1 MNLSFANPYW
11 VHLLWLVAAI
21 MGLMIWLEFHGSARL
36 GRFLSGIMQDRLV
49 ARPTIR
55 RRMLKTAMFALVGV
69 SLTFAMMRP
78 QWGLHYIESR
88 QVGAEIMVCLDVSK
102 SMLAEDVAPNRLE
115 RAKAEIS
122 DLVAMMEDDHVGLIA
137 FAGKATV
144 LSPMTPDH
152 GFLKLIMSH
161 AGPGSV
167 SRGGTNLEAPI
178 RKALAGFRSEADIS
192 RVILL
197 ITDGEDHDSFPLDA
211 AKAAAERGI
220 RIIAI
225 GFGDEGGSEIMITD
239 PKTGVG
245 KTMVDS
251 AGKPVVSR
259 LDGKMLRDIALAA
272 EGVYVPAG
280 TGALNLR
287 GIYDAHIAP
296 LMRASLVGKGR
307 MVRNEA
313 FQWCIV
319 AAITFAVLGALTSGG
334 RQSKATVVASP
345 QSAPSTAVKVGVA
358 FLAAVVMVQP
368 VSAQSP
374 APTSAPAPAEA
385 NESSAALV
393 DEPDSAPGDP
403 RELYNNG
410 VAFLES
416 GSLDSAEESLL
427 EARSDAGSDG
437 EARYRATFN
446 LGWVDV
452 RRADKLIKDKPAE
465 ALKHLQAAADRF
477 RDAVRLRP
485 RQDDPRKNLELV
497 SRRILELADSLR
509 KAQDGDL
516 AKRLDTLIAAQRG
529 RLAGV
534 GAIVQL
540 AAERAN
546 QTSLFRKEFRELGVQ
561 QRQTLSEILDLT
573 ESARRELDGI
583 EAVEPDKQ
591 SPQQRVRLA
600 QLRGVLG
607 HIEMASQRIGQG
619 RSQLRR
625 RQAER
630 AYRRI
635 SASLDGLKRARDQLR
650 DPAEVLGALIADTT
664 ILMRYT
670 GASAAA
676 EEIRIPAPTTKPAG
690 GQQKSAIPAWLTVEY
705 LQQTQAQITERTVEL
720 QTRLAAG
727 ISQLKNQAASQPSVE
742 QTKKFLDI
750 LQAAVPLIAKAS
762 EAFDRAHESLMK
774 SDFKLAFNA
783 QGRGLTELIRARELF
798 LDMRGLIEAMYTTEK
813 RTEAVL
819 EALKKDQDKGFE
831 EYLEM
836 MREFNS
842 TNLQRADRV
851 DKMLDEALAA
861 IAKFPTTQPQS
872 DPKPKEQEKQRL
884 DMAKNLLGEIR
895 REWVQASQLLEDR
908 QPPSPDQRPEALRG
922 HVIGNVERLEL
933 LRRLF
938 FTLIEHLRDTL
949 RRQVDLND
957 RTQRIADDPQ
967 VDQRAGKAAPLAT
980 EQDGLADIADQI
992 AKALE
997 TQSQQGVAQP
1007 PGSTPDPKAQ
1017 EQHRAAAEKLSHA
1030 AEKVSQG
1037 HTHMKSATKKLTVA
1051 DDKQELDIK
1060 PARAEQ
1066 DQAAER
1072 LAEALALL
1080 SPPKQQQQKDKQQN
1094 NQDKQGQ
1101 DKKPED
1107 SKDEA
1112 DKQQRQM
1119 SASGMLQAI
1128 RDREQQRQR
1137 DRNKKRS
1144 VRYESVEKDW

>member
-21 MGLMIWLEFHGSARL
+21 TGLMVWLEFHGSARL
-36 GRFLSGIMQDRLV
+36 GRFMSRAMQDRLV
-49 ARPTIR
+49 SRPTIR
-55 RRMLKTAMFALVGV
+55 RRLLKTALFALTGV

-78 QWGLHYIESR
+78 QWGLQYIESR

-115 RAKAEIS
+115 RAKAEIG
-122 DLVAMMEDDHVGLIA
+122 DLISMMEDDHVGLIA

-167 SRGGTNLEAPI
+167 ARGGTNLEAPI

-211 AKAAAERGI
+211 AKVAAERGI

-239 PKTGVG
+239 PRTGVR
-245 KTMVDS
+245 KSMVDS
-251 AGKPVVSR
+251 AGKPIVSR
-259 LDGKMLRDIALAA
+259 LDGKMLRDIALAT

-287 GIYDAHIAP
+287 SIYDAHIAP
-296 LMRASLVGKGR
+296 LMRANLVGKGR

-319 AAITFAVLGALTSGG
+319 GAIAFAVLGALASGG
-334 RQSKATVVASP
+334 RRAKTGAVASP
-345 QSAPSTAVKVGVA
+345 RSASSTAVRAGAA
-358 FLAAVVMVQP
+358 FLAVVLVWQP

-374 APTSAPAPAEA
+374 APTSLPAPVGSNAPP
-385 NESSAALV
+385 AATV
-393 DEPDSAPGDP
+393 DEPDSGPDDP

-416 GSLDSAEESLL
+416 GHLDSAEQSMLK
-427 EARSDAGSDG
+427 ARSGAGSDG

-452 RRADKLIKDKPAE
+452 RRADGLIKDKPAV

-485 RQDDPRKNLELV
+485 RQDEPRRNLELV

-509 KAQDGDL
+509 KTQDGDL
-516 AKRLDTLIAAQRG
+516 AKRLDTLISAQRG
-529 RLAGV
+529 RLARV
-534 GAIVQL
+534 GAMVQL
-540 AAERAN
+540 VAERSN
-546 QTSLFRKEFRELGVQ
+546 QTKLFRKEFRELGVQ
-561 QRQTLSEILDLT
+561 QRQALSEILDVT
-573 ESARRELDGI
+573 ESARREHDGI
-583 EAVEPDKQ
+583 EAIESEKQ
-591 SPQQRVRLA
+591 SPRQRVRLA
-600 QLRGVLG
+600 QLRGVLE
-607 HIEMASQRIGQG
+607 HVEMASQRVGQG

-625 RQAER
+625 RQAQR
-630 AYRRI
+630 AYRRV
-635 SASLDGLKRARDQLR
+635 SASLDALKRARDQLR
-650 DPAEVLGALIADTT
+650 NPAEILGVLITDTT
-664 ILMRYT
+664 TLMRYT
-670 GASAAA
+670 GASIAA
-676 EEIRIPAPTTKPAG
+676 EGVRIPAPTTQPG
-690 GQQKSAIPAWLTVEY
+690 GTKHKRAIPAWLTVKY
-705 LQQTQAQITERTVEL
+705 LEEMQGQITERTVEL
-720 QTRLAAG
+720 RTRLAAG
-727 ISQLKNQAASQPSVE
+727 VSQLKDQAASQPSPE
-742 QTKKFLDI
+742 QKKKFLEI
-750 LQAAVPLIAKAS
+750 LQAAVPLIAKAD
-762 EAFDRAHESLMK
+762 EAFERAHESLMK
-774 SDFKLAFNA
+774 ADLKPAFNA
-783 QGRGLTELIRARELF
+783 QGEGLTSLIRARELF
-798 LDMRGLIEAMYTTEK
+798 LDMRGLIEAMYVDEK

-819 EALKKDQDKGFE
+819 EALKKEQDKGFE

-836 MREFNS
+836 IREFNS
-842 TNLQRADRV
+842 TNRKRADRV
-851 DKMLDEALAA
+851 DRMLDDALTAIGQSAA
-861 IAKFPTTQPQS
+861 TQPQS
-872 DPKPKEQEKQRL
+872 DPKQKADQKQQL
-884 DMAKNLLGEIR
+884 ETAKAVLGQIR
-895 REWVQASQLLEDR
+895 DEWSKANRLLED
-908 QPPSPDQRPEALRG
+908 PKPSPDNRPEAMRL
-922 HVIGNVERLEL
+922 HVSQNIERLEL

-957 RTQRIADDPQ
+957 RTQRIADDPKT
-967 VDQRAGKAAPLAT
+967 DQTEGKAAPLAT
-980 EQDGLADIADQI
+980 EQDGLARIADQI
-992 AKALE
+992 AKALDK
-997 TQSQQGVAQP
+997 QSQQGVAQQ
-1007 PGSTPDPKAQ
+1007 PGSTPDPKAG
-1017 EQHRAAAEKLSHA
+1017 EQHRAAAEKLARA
-1030 AEKVSQG
+1030 AAKVSQG
-1037 HTHMKSATKKLTVA
+1037 HTHMKSATEKLTVA

-1060 PARAEQ
+1060 TARGEQ

-1072 LAEALALL
+1072 LAEALAML
-1080 SPPKQQQQKDKQQN
+1080 SPPKQEEQQDKQQK

-1112 DKQQRQM
+1112 DKKQRQM

-1128 RDREQQRQR
+1128 RDREQQRRR

>member
-21 MGLMIWLEFHGSARL
+21 AGLVVWLEFHGSARL
-36 GRFLSGIMQDRLV
+36 GGFISRAMQDRLV
-49 ARPTIR
+49 NRPTIR
-55 RRMLKTAMFALVGV
+55 RRLLKTGMFALVGV

-78 QWGLHYIESR
+78 QWGLQYIESR

-115 RAKAEIS
+115 RAKAEIG
-122 DLVAMMEDDHVGLIA
+122 DLVSMMEDDHVGLIA

-144 LSPMTPDH
+144 LSPMTPDR

-167 SRGGTNLEAPI
+167 ARGGTNLEAPI

-211 AKAAAERGI
+211 AKVAAERGI

-225 GFGDEGGSEIMITD
+225 GFGDEGGSEITITD
-239 PKTGVG
+239 AKTGVR
-245 KTMVDS
+245 KAMVDS
-251 AGKPVVSR
+251 TGKPIVSR
-259 LDGKMLRDIALAA
+259 LDGKMLRDIALAT

-287 GIYDAHIAP
+287 SIYDAHIAP
-296 LMRASLVGKGR
+296 LMRANLVGKGR

-319 AAITFAVLGALTSGG
+319 GAIVFTVLGALVSGG
-334 RQSKATVVASP
+334 RRAKTGAVASP
-345 QSAPSTAVKVGVA
+345 RSAPSTTVRAGAA
-358 FLAAVVMVQP
+358 FLAVVLVGRS

-374 APTSAPAPAEA
+374 APTSLPAGSNAPPAA
-385 NESSAALV
+385 ADDES
-393 DEPDSAPGDP
+393 EPGPGDP

-416 GSLDSAEESLL
+416 GRLDSAERSMLN
-427 EARSDAGSDG
+427 ARSSAATDG
-437 EARYRATFN
+437 EVRYRATFN

-452 RRADKLIKDKPAE
+452 RRANGLIKDKPAE

-485 RQDDPRKNLELV
+485 RQDEPRTNLELV

-509 KAQDGDL
+509 KERQGDL
-516 AKRLDTLIAAQRG
+516 AKRLDTLISAQRG
-529 RLAGV
+529 RLAGL
-534 GAIVQL
+534 GAMVQL
-540 AAERAN
+540 AAERSN
-546 QTSLFRKEFRELGVQ
+546 QTNLLRKEFRELGVQ
-561 QRQTLSEILDLT
+561 QRQALSEILDVT
-573 ESARRELDGI
+573 ESARREHDAI
-583 EAVEPDKQ
+583 EAIEPDKQ
-591 SPQQRVRLA
+591 SPRQRVRMA
-600 QLRGVLG
+600 QLRGVLN
-607 HIEMASQRIGQG
+607 HIEMASQRVGQG

-635 SASLDGLKRARDQLR
+635 AASLDALKRARDQLR
-650 DPAEVLGALIADTT
+650 NPAEILGALITDTAM
-664 ILMRYT
+664 LMRYT
-670 GASAAA
+670 GASVAA
-676 EEIRIPAPTTKPAG
+676 EGVRIPATTTQPDGERNKP
-690 GQQKSAIPAWLTVEY
+690 SIPAWLTVKY
-705 LQQTQAQITERTVEL
+705 LQQTQEQITERTVEL
-720 QTRLAAG
+720 RTRLAAG
-727 ISQLKNQAASQPSVE
+727 VSQLKDHPASQPDAR
-742 QTKKFLDI
+742 QKKKFLEI
-750 LQAAVPLIAKAS
+750 LQAAAPLIAGAA
-762 EAFDRAHESLMK
+762 EAFERAGESLMK
-774 SDFKLAFNA
+774 ADLKPAFNA
-783 QGRGLTELIRARELF
+783 QGEGLTSLIDARELF
-798 LDMRGLIEAMYTTEK
+798 LDMRGLIEAMYGDEK
-813 RTEAVL
+813 RIEAVL
-819 EALKKDQDKGFE
+819 KALKKQQDKSFE

-836 MREFNS
+836 IRESNS
-842 TNLQRADRV
+842 TNRKRADRV
-851 DKMLDEALAA
+851 DGMLDDALSEIGQSA
-861 IAKFPTTQPQS
+861 TTQPQS
-872 DPKPKEQEKQRL
+872 DPQQKASQKQQL
-884 DMAKNLLGEIR
+884 ETAKSVLAQIR
-895 REWVQASQLLEDR
+895 DEWSKARQLLED
-908 QPPSPDQRPEALRG
+908 PKPSPDNRPETMRL
-922 HVIGNVERLEL
+922 HVNQNIERLEL

-957 RTQRIADDPQ
+957 RTQRIADDPNA
-967 VDQRAGKAAPLAT
+967 DQTAGKTAPLAE
-980 EQDGLADIADQI
+980 EQNALAGIADQI
-992 AKALE
+992 AKALDK
-997 TQSQQGVAQP
+997 QSRQGVAQQ
-1007 PGSTPDPKAQ
+1007 PGATSDPKAR
-1017 EQHRAAAEKLSHA
+1017 EQQRAAAERLAEA
-1030 AEKVSQG
+1030 ADKVSKG
-1037 HTHMKSATKKLTVA
+1037 HNHMISAAKNLSPT
-1051 DDKQELDIK
+1051 DDKQKLDIK

-1080 SPPKQQQQKDKQQN
+1080 NPPKQQPQKDKQQK

-1112 DKQQRQM
+1112 DKKQRQM

-1128 RDREQQRQR
+1128 RDREQQRRR
-1137 DRNKKRS
+1137 DRNKKQAG
-1144 VRYESVEKDW
+1144 RYESVDKDW

>member
-1 MNLSFANPYW
+1 MNLSFANPHF
-11 VHLLWLVAAI
+11 VHMLWLVAAI
-21 MGLMIWLEFHGSARL
+21 TGLMMWLEFHGSTRL
-36 GRFLSGIMQDRLV
+36 GGFLSRAMQNRLV
-49 ARPTIR
+49 SRPTTR
-55 RRMLKTAMFALVGV
+55 RRLLKTAMFAMAGV

-102 SMLAEDVAPNRLE
+102 SMLAEDVAPNRLQ

-122 DLVAMMEDDHVGLIA
+122 DLVSMMEDDHVGLIA

-161 AGPGSV
+161 AGPSSV
-167 SRGGTNLEAPI
+167 ARGGTNLEAPI
-178 RKALAGFRSEADIS
+178 RKALASFRSEADIS

-211 AKAAAERGI
+211 AKAAAQRGI

-239 PKTGVG
+239 PKTGVR
-245 KTMVDS
+245 KAVVDS
-251 AGKPVVSR
+251 SGTRVVSR
-259 LDGKMLRDIALAA
+259 LDGKTLRDIALAT

-319 AAITFAVLGALTSGG
+319 AAIAFAVLGALSTG
-334 RQSKATVVASP
+334 RRGSKAIVIAP
-345 QSAPSTAVKVGVA
+345 AQSGPS
-358 FLAAVVMVQP
+358 AVVKAGAMLLATVLTGQS

-374 APTSAPAPAEA
+374 VPTSSPAPAEA
-385 NESSAALV
+385 SESAASV
-393 DEPDSAPGDP
+393 DESDSEPVDS

-416 GSLDSAEESLL
+416 GSLDNAEESLL
-427 EARSDAGSDG
+427 KARSNAGSDG

-452 RRADKLIKDKPAE
+452 RRAEELIEDKPAE
-465 ALKHLQAAADRF
+465 ALKRLQSAADRF

-509 KAQDGDL
+509 KKQEGDL
-516 AKRLDTLIAAQRG
+516 AKRLDTLITAQRG

-534 GAIVQL
+534 GAMVQT
-540 AAERAN
+540 ATQRAG
-546 QTSLFRKEFRELGVQ
+546 QTNLFRKEFRELGVQ
-561 QRQTLSEILDLT
+561 QRQTLSEILDVT
-573 ESARRELDGI
+573 ESARREYDAI
-583 EAVEPDKQ
+583 EAIESGKQ
-591 SPQQRVRLA
+591 SPQQRVRFA

-607 HIEMASQRIGQG
+607 HMETSSQRVGQG

-625 RQAER
+625 HQAER

-635 SASLDGLKRARDQLR
+635 ATSLDALKRARDQLR
-650 DPAEVLGALIADTT
+650 NPAEILGALIADTT
-664 ILMRYT
+664 MQMRYA
-670 GASAAA
+670 GALTARETVS
-676 EEIRIPAPTTKPAG
+676 IPAATTQPAG
-690 GQQKSAIPAWLTVEY
+690 KDPRPAVPAWLTVKY
-705 LQQTQAQITERTVEL
+705 LEQSQEQIHERTVEL

-727 ISQLKNQAASQPSVE
+727 VSQLAGQAASRSNDE
-742 QTKKFLDI
+742 QKKKFLEI
-750 LQAAVPLIAKAS
+750 LQVAVPLVSKAA
-762 EAFDRAHESLMK
+762 EAFGKAHGSLTNEDLK
-774 SDFKLAFNA
+774 PAFGA
-783 QGRGLTELIRARELF
+783 QAEGLTNLIRARELF
-798 LDMRGLIEAMYTTEK
+798 LDMRGLIEAMYAGEK
-813 RTEAVL
+813 RVEAVL
-819 EALKKDQDKGFE
+819 AALKKAEDKGFD

-836 MREFNS
+836 LREANS
-842 TNLQRADRV
+842 TNSKRADRV
-851 DKMLDEALAA
+851 DSMLDDALAA
-861 IAKFPTTQPQS
+861 IDKTPTTQPQG
-872 DPKPKEQEKQRL
+872 DPKKTEDRKQQL
-884 DMAKNLLGEIR
+884 NMAKTVLGQIR
-895 REWVQASQLLEDR
+895 DEWIKAGQLLEASKA
-908 QPPSPDQRPEALRG
+908 SPDQRPDQMRLHASRN
-922 HVIGNVERLEL
+922 IERLEL

-967 VDQRAGKAAPLAT
+967 IDQKASRAAPLAA
-980 EQDGLADIADQI
+980 EQDGLARIADQI
-992 AKALE
+992 AKALD
-997 TQSQQGVAQP
+997 TQSQQSVGLQA
-1007 PGSTPDPKAQ
+1007 DPKAQ
-1017 EQHRAAAEKLSHA
+1017 DQHRAAAEKLARA

-1037 HTHMKSATKKLTVA
+1037 VAHMESATEKLA
-1051 DDKQELDIK
+1051 ADDDKQEPDIE
-1060 PARAEQ
+1060 AAHAEQ

-1080 SPPKQQQQKDKQQN
+1080 SPPKQQPQQDKQQKDEN
-1094 NQDKQGQ
+1094 KQGQ
-1101 DKKPED
+1101 EKKPEG

-1112 DKQQRQM
+1112 DKRQRQM

-1128 RDREQQRQR
+1128 RDREQQRRR

-1144 VRYESVEKDW
+1144 VRRETVEKDW